1 MSLGRFGSA
10 IAGSPLPVLFFV
22 AIVAVPE
29 EVIFRHQQVGTE
41 DVLDAAQLLFV
52 RHGLDGTS
60 LAQIARNSGVEA
72 AALETKF
79 SSKSE
84 ILWALIDRLENQF
97 VHRMIERVAI
107 AGPSAKDKIIAFL
120 DERLLINRGY
130 ANDVLLLTQISLEFR
145 KSPDD
150 VGERIT
156 RLNGHI
162 QRTIE
167 GVVEQGKM
175 RGQFRTDLGTP
186 ELASSIVAAHDGAL
200 LTWSRGDPEMDGKRF
215 IRALQ
220 STLVRGLEEQ
230 LKIVR
235 DRPSGIAPGQH
246 P

>member
-1 MSLGRFGSA
+1 M
-10 IAGSPLPVLFFV
+10 LFFV

-107 AGPSAKDKIIAFL
+107 ADPSAKDKIIAFL

-145 KSPDD
+145 KSPDG

-200 LTWSRGDPEMDGKRF
+200 LT
-215 IRALQ
+215 
-220 STLVRGLEEQ
+220 
-230 LKIVR
+230 
-235 DRPSGIAPGQH
+235 
-246 P
+246 